1 MVTLESD
8 SPLNC
13 SRRSFLAA
21 LMLAHKHLV
30 DKAYTN
36 RAWHKVSTLSAH
48 EIQTAELELAFALDF
63 DLRFPADEFFDEYP
77 EQRSRCSSWLKQP
90 TVEEEEP
97 TFVTAAKSK
106 FFPGSGSAS
115 EASGDENMD
124 DARMAFSRFSASP
137 ESMLSVPMPRL
148 GSDLNSAFSSM
159 TGSFTF
165 VSPAQQ
171 SNGRLFCN
179 SLSMQLGSRIP
190 SLVTDVSSD
199 CSSVDNRSVDSG
211 SRDCSRESSPSR
223 SDGGNS
229 VSSGK
234 KRHSAGQA
242 LIHDVQ
248 MSDVNAVE
256 AVPKKRKILR
266 EPGLYL
272 ECRL

>member
-1 MVTLESD
+1 
-8 SPLNC
+8 
-13 SRRSFLAA
+13 
-21 LMLAHKHLV
+21 MLAHKHLV

-106 FFPGSGSAS
+106 FFPESGSAS
-115 EASGDENMD
+115 EAPGDENMD

-171 SNGRLFCN
+171 SNSRLFCN
-179 SLSMQLGSRIP
+179 SLAMQLGSRIP

-199 CSSVDNRSVDSG
+199 CSSVDNRSVDGG
-211 SRDCSRESSPSR
+211 SQDCSRESSPSR

-229 VSSGK
+229 VSSSK
-234 KRHSAGQA
+234 KRHSAGRT
-242 LIHDVQ
+242 LVHDVQ

>member
-1 MVTLESD
+1 
-8 SPLNC
+8 
-13 SRRSFLAA
+13 
-21 LMLAHKHLV
+21 MLAHKHLV

-90 TVEEEEP
+90 TIEEEEP
-97 TFVTAAKSK
+97 SFVAAAKSK
-106 FFPGSGSAS
+106 FFAGC
-115 EASGDENMD
+115 ASGDASETSADENMEGP
-124 DARMAFSRFSASP
+124 RTAFSRFSASP
-137 ESMLSVPMPRL
+137 ESMLSVPMPRV

-179 SLSMQLGSRIP
+179 PATMHVGSRIP

-199 CSSVDNRSVDSG
+199 CSSVDNRSVDGG

-242 LIHDVQ
+242 LSQDVQ
-248 MSDVNAVE
+248 MSEVNAAE
-256 AVPKKRKILR
+256 AVTKKRKILR
-266 EPGLYL
+266 EHGLYL